1 MIPTDFAACLIMS
14 TDTQSH
20 IFISAQQIAI
30 YIIVLAQK
38 LYSSYCINY
47 TSFPEPLNSLYP
59 SIFNG
64 FTLLHHIPELHQ

>member
-30 YIIVLAQK
+30 CLYVLRHHKYITYDAAL
-38 LYSSYCINY
+38 
-47 TSFPEPLNSLYP
+47 
-59 SIFNG
+59 
-64 FTLLHHIPELHQ
+64 